1 MNKKNRIT
9 SVCSLALLCAML
21 SGCGV
26 WEGMKDGTANA
37 AKSIFYTKLKILKID
52 LVARNGLNQNERGQ
66 SLSTVVRIYQLKDK
80 QTYEVA
86 SYRDLLNQDKTI
98 LSNDLAEG
106 YKQYTI
112 RPGETISLD
121 ETLDKET
128 KYVGIVA
135 FYNRVGEE
143 QPWKMLLSKK
153 QLKNKKPLVIELVD
167 NKVVIQ
173 ETEKKVR

>member
-26 WEGMKDGTANA
+26 WQGMKDGTANA

-80 QTYEVA
+80 QTYEMTYVV
-86 SYRDLLNQDKTI
+86 SYNKDDKTK
-98 LSNDLAEG
+98 SSRFKFTVKKAKKAMYG
-106 YKQYTI
+106 YEVTKLPKESDY
-112 RPGETISLD
+112 PG
-121 ETLDKET
+121 
-128 KYVGIVA
+128 
-135 FYNRVGEE
+135 
-143 QPWKMLLSKK
+143 
-153 QLKNKKPLVIELVD
+153 
-167 NKVVIQ
+167 
-173 ETEKKVR
+173 

>member
-26 WEGMKDGTANA
+26 WQGMKDGTANA
-37 AKSIFYTKLKILKID
+37 AKSIFYTELKILKID